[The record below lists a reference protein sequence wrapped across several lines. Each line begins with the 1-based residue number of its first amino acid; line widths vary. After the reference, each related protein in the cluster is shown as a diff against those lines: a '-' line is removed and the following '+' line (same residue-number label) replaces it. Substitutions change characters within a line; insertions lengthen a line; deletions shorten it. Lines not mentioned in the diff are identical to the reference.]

1 MNDGMLGR
9 MSWRKAASKL
19 AGYTGILVLLA
30 LAGCADYG
38 EGGTGELVIPQQKLH
53 DIEHIDMAA
62 RATTAPATLPTTEPA
77 AESVELTIEQ
87 VRRDA
92 ITNNLDLKVQLFD
105 PTLADEGL
113 RAERAKFEAVFTT
126 DLNYSRTDSATA
138 SQLDSAQ
145 AEDWSLTPGINLPLR
160 TGGSISINA
169 PQNRFESDNSFSTLN
184 PSYTSDV
191 DTSISIP
198 LMRGFGVDAN
208 AQSIRIA
215 FYQSQA
221 AQARTK
227 LEVIQVL
234 TDVEKT
240 YWQLYSARRQLEVRK
255 KEYDLAE
262 AQLERAKRQVRAGT
276 VAEVEIVRAE
286 SGVSDT
292 VQSIITAEN
301 IVRARQR
308 DLKRILN
315 RPDLQME
322 TPTVVI
328 PATVPDATPYKLESE
343 ELVKESMHQRMELL
357 EDELQIASE
366 TANVL
371 AAKNAML
378 PVLSLQYTYGI
389 NGLGAE
395 FNDALAEVNDKNFEN
410 HTAGL
415 HLEIP
420 IGNDAARAQY
430 RAALL
435 RRMQQLATKQQ
446 QIAQITQEVYNAVDT
461 INAAWLSIIAA
472 QKRTLLNARLL
483 EVEIRQFEQGLQ
495 TSTDVLDAQTK
506 LADAQSAEIDAIT
519 AYQIAQV
526 DLAFATGTVL
536 GQARVD
542 WAPVKSPRG

>member
-1 MNDGMLGR
+1 
-9 MSWRKAASKL
+9 
-19 AGYTGILVLLA
+19 
-30 LAGCADYG
+30 
-38 EGGTGELVIPQQKLH
+38 
-53 DIEHIDMAA
+53 
-62 RATTAPATLPTTEPA
+62 
-77 AESVELTIEQ
+77 
-87 VRRDA
+87 
-92 ITNNLDLKVQLFD
+92 
-105 PTLADEGL
+105 
-113 RAERAKFEAVFTT
+113 
-126 DLNYSRTDSATA
+126 
-138 SQLDSAQ
+138 
-145 AEDWSLTPGINLPLR
+145 
-160 TGGSISINA
+160 
-169 PQNRFESDNSFSTLN
+169 
-184 PSYTSDV
+184 
-191 DTSISIP
+191 
-198 LMRGFGVDAN
+198 
-208 AQSIRIA
+208 
-215 FYQSQA
+215 
-221 AQARTK
+221 
-227 LEVIQVL
+227 
-234 TDVEKT
+234 
-240 YWQLYSARRQLEVRK
+240 
-255 KEYDLAE
+255 
-262 AQLERAKRQVRAGT
+262 